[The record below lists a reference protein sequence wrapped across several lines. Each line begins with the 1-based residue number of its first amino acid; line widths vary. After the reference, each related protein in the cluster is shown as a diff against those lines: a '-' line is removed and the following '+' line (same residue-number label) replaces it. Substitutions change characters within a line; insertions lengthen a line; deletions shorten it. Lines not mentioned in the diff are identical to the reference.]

1 MVEER
6 LTVRWGAP
14 PECRG
19 CWIRRH
25 IRQCFWLRWHSVR
38 GRCRALRRLGVPER
52 MLRYV
57 PTRRGEWFVAAQRIA
72 YGPVETQ
79 FAALWIRDA
88 VGDHG
93 KQVSRR
99 VQPRDTENR
108 TSGGVGG
115 CRGTI
120 PVTRPDRFLRRKVAR
135 CAPRADWEALL
146 TRPGFSVTKTPR
158 SRFRGC
164 HGVSR

>member
-1 MVEER
+1 M
-6 LTVRWGAP
+6 LDSP
-14 PECRG
+14 PDPAVLLAALA
-19 CWIRRH
+19 
-25 IRQCFWLRWHSVR
+25 QCAESLP
-38 GRCRALRRLGVPER
+38 RLGVPER

-88 VGDHG
+88 VRDHG

-99 VQPRDTENR
+99 VQPPDTENR

-115 CRGTI
+115 CRGAI
-120 PVTRPDRFLRRKVAR
+120 PVTRPDRFLRQKVAR
-135 CAPRADWEALL
+135 CEPRADWEALL
-146 TRPGFSVTKTPR
+146 THPGFSVTKTPR
-158 SRFRGC
+158 SRSPGC
-164 HGVSR
+164 REASR